1 MEAIIISACTDAGVH
16 IDGASLGAY
25 KLGKYLE
32 NKYNVTY
39 INNTSN
45 FIKDKNPKNLQKNL
59 SEINIFNN
67 KLYHTIINSPK
78 FPFTIG
84 GDHSISIGSALA
96 SNYKNGNIGI
106 IWFDAHPDYNT
117 FNTTITGNI
126 HGLPLATINGFN
138 NKELINFKIKDYI
151 NPKNTVIV
159 GARSIDELEKEN
171 LKQAGIKVFTTNDI
185 KKLGIKY
192 VINEALKI
200 ALNNTSKIHI
210 SYDLDVIDPN
220 IAPGV
225 SVPEKNGLTK
235 KEALIALNLFLE
247 KIDNI
252 ASFDLVEF
260 NPLKDINNKTYDIST
275 TILDTL
281 LDKINLK

>member
-1 MEAIIISACTDAGVH
+1 METIIISACTDAGVH

-59 SEINIFNN
+59 SEIN
-67 KLYHTIINSPK
+67 
-78 FPFTIG
+78 
-84 GDHSISIGSALA
+84 HSISIGSALA

-151 NPKNTVIV
+151 NHKNTVIV
-159 GARSIDELEKEN
+159 GARSIDKLEKEN